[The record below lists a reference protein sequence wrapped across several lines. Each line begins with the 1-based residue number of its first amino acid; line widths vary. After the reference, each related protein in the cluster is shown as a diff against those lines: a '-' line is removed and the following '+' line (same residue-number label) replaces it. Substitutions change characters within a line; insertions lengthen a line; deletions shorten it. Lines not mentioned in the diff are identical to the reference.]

1 MCGQW
6 WVSARL
12 VSLGLSSAHKRRR
25 MNPAIAAFTLVC
37 SNLHATSSL
46 FTSVSTKM
54 SIMPNNNQKLFM
66 WMSHFC
72 YWFEAVMG
80 CRHWSLRPNA
90 FRKWH
95 FIFNNAFSFF
105 LFSLTTVWNR
115 TVAKL
120 LIILIISFIHWNTHL
135 SLLLRPIIQHV
146 CLCWNNIALIN
157 YNINHSE
164 MQQQ

>member
-1 MCGQW
+1 MCGEW

-25 MNPAIAAFTLVC
+25 MNPVIAAFTLVC

-54 SIMPNNNQKLFM
+54 SIRPNNNQKLFM

-135 SLLLRPIIQHV
+135 SLLLRPIIQHG
-146 CLCWNNIALIN
+146 CLCWNNIAFIN
-157 YNINHSE
+157 YTIL
-164 MQQQ
+164 